1 MSDVVEKMFKD
12 PDDVF
17 SKKLIHMILGWQEGE
32 EFPIDVSPEDLVEW
46 GYMGENTDENYLLF
60 STEMFLKA
68 ISIILIPKLINRINE
83 HGHDLIKLHYDESCS
98 LVSISPVNL
107 EETEFTS

>member
-1 MSDVVEKMFKD
+1 MSNTVELFKD
-12 PDDVF
+12 SDDVF
-17 SKKLIHMILGWQEGE
+17 SKKLIHMVLGWKEGE

-46 GYMGENTDENYLLF
+46 GYIGENTDENYLLF

-68 ISIILIPKLINRINE
+68 ISIILIPKLIKRINE
-83 HGHDLIKLHYDESCS
+83 HGHDFIKLSYDESYS

-107 EETEFTS
+107 EEAEFMS